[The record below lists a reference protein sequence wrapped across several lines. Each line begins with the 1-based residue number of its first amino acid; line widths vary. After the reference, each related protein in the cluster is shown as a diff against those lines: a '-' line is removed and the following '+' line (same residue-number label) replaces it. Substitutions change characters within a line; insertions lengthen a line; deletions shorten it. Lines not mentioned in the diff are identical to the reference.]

1 MSACRVKMLRN
12 ASRCVAVAACI
23 LSLLPCD
30 GLAAVAGRPASGPGF
45 SYTHDVVPN
54 VPWSIHIV
62 KIERGHPALE
72 LLPLPAHGSRL
83 GLAVVSQ
90 IVQAVPKEWGQPL
103 AAINGDY
110 FYSEKPYAGDP
121 MGLQILRGELIS
133 GPSDERACL
142 WMDANGNP
150 TITNLFPRFSVTWPD
165 GTATPVG
172 LNEMRGASSAVLYTA
187 AIGKSTRTYTGVE
200 VVLERNGQEPWL
212 PLRLGQRLKG
222 RIRQLNHQGST
233 ELKPDVM
240 VLSIGPKLASKLPK
254 PAVGQVLEIST
265 ATKPLVTNAW
275 MGIGGGPVLVRNGK
289 AVPFE
294 GIQIRHPRSAIG
306 WNQTH
311 FFLVEVD
318 GRQPG
323 LSDGMTLD
331 ELARYMI
338 KLGCQHAL
346 NLDGGGSATIW
357 VMGQVMNSP
366 SPGDERPA
374 ANALVLIRKAGK

>member
-1 MSACRVKMLRN
+1 MLRN

-142 WMDANGNP
+142 WMDSNGNP

-200 VVLERNGQEPWL
+200 VVLERNGQERWL

-222 RIRQLNHQGST
+222 RIR
-233 ELKPDVM
+233 
-240 VLSIGPKLASKLPK
+240 
-254 PAVGQVLEIST
+254 
-265 ATKPLVTNAW
+265 
-275 MGIGGGPVLVRNGK
+275 
-289 AVPFE
+289 
-294 GIQIRHPRSAIG
+294 
-306 WNQTH
+306 
-311 FFLVEVD
+311 
-318 GRQPG
+318 
-323 LSDGMTLD
+323 
-331 ELARYMI
+331 
-338 KLGCQHAL
+338 
-346 NLDGGGSATIW
+346 
-357 VMGQVMNSP
+357 
-366 SPGDERPA
+366 
-374 ANALVLIRKAGK
+374 